1 MCCCISDVDDTGA
14 VVEFDEPNRDLFILA
29 VLLNR
34 PEMARLFW
42 EEGKVWMCILTQHL
56 STENCP

>member
-1 MCCCISDVDDTGA
+1 MCCCISDVDDTAA

-42 EEGKVWMCILTQHL
+42 EEGKV
-56 STENCP
+56 